1 MNMLRKGKVIS
12 TLFPECKTDY
22 SLLINKSTI
31 KEKSQVKLIRYMDK
45 LTGDQFVGK
54 KCQNFKQFPK
64 PAFSKMVIPVIRYGN
79 SSRMK

>member
-22 SLLINKSTI
+22 SLLITKSTI
-31 KEKSQVKLIRYMDK
+31 KEKSQVKVIRYMDK

-54 KCQNFKQFPK
+54 KF
-64 PAFSKMVIPVIRYGN
+64 
-79 SSRMK
+79 